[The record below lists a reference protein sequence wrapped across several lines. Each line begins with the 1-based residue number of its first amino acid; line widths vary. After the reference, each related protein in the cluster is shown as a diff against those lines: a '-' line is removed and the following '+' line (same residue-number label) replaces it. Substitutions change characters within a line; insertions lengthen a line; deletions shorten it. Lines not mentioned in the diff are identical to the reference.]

1 MKRYLVAKTP
11 ISKPVHISG
20 TSQTIPGLAPD
31 LQTLLAAAAEGEPLP
46 RYGNPRFDES
56 EDAGLTRVAV
66 GDLPPEEIMS
76 AYQNAK
82 AKPEQESG
90 EDSPVPASPN
100 EAEAERS
107 DNDNE

>member
-1 MKRYLVAKTP
+1 MKRYKVASIP
-11 ISKPVHISG
+11 NCVPVHIPG

-66 GDLPPEEIMS
+66 GELPPEEIMS

-82 AKPEQESG
+82 AMPEQESG
-90 EDSPVPASPN
+90 ADSPVPASPN
-100 EAEAERS
+100 EAEEERS

>member
-1 MKRYLVAKTP
+1 MKRYSVAKTANC
-11 ISKPVHISG
+11 KAVHISG

-100 EAEAERS
+100 EAEAEHS